1 MIPGTAAP
9 AVQSGRVSF
18 LNHSCLLVESPQVR
32 MLCDPWFE
40 GSAFND
46 GWRLLAEHSHRLGDI
61 DCDYIWLSHEHP
73 DHFSIPT
80 LRQLD
85 SPRRF
90 IYQKTRDNKVRQYL
104 LDNGHD
110 CVEMDEATPQVFGDI
125 RKTIYVSDGYDSAS
139 VIEFPDGSTFL
150 NANDA
155 RLELGGN
162 IERIL
167 SRHPR
172 IDLLAAQFSYANWAG
187 NEGDEATPF
196 DQQQLVIDRLKTYIA
211 QFQPK
216 KIILFA
222 SFVYY
227 SHEENFYWNRHWL
240 PQVMEALKEHA
251 DRIIVPRPD
260 QVFEMADL
268 AGQDFSEENRR
279 SIAFWQAAAAGIKA
293 VDRSNRDIGLDD
305 IRQAYRHF
313 FSETWSLNA
322 MSTVVTE
329 QNRDFALVVRLPDL
343 EQDLRL
349 YLFEE
354 RLELCP
360 EGEEPEPDI
369 TVTAETLCFLLR
381 HKFGRGTVSI
391 NSRIQFNYPSA
402 HRFFIFFFIPYAN
415 NIGSHFREERLDAAR
430 LGSIARTSVMMS
442 ILKASPEA
450 VRKLEEDLQ
459 TFA

>member
-260 QVFEMADL
+260 QVFELADL

-313 FSETWSLNA
+313 FSETWSLNV

-343 EQDLRL
+343 AQDLRL

-360 EGEEPEPDI
+360 AEEKPEPDI

-459 TFA
+459 AFA

>member
-1 MIPGTAAP
+1 MTPGMTSSAGTA
-9 AVQSGRVSF
+9 GRVTF

-46 GWRLLAEHSHRLGDI
+46 GWRLLAEHSHRLDEI
-61 DCDYIWLSHEHP
+61 ACDYIWLSHEHP

-80 LRQLD
+80 LRRLD

-104 LDNGHD
+104 LDRGHS
-110 CVEMDEATPQVFGDI
+110 CIEMEEATPHAFGDI
-125 RKTIYVSDGYDSAS
+125 TKSIYVSDGYDSAS

-162 IERIL
+162 IDRIR

-187 NEGDEATPF
+187 NEGDETTPF
-196 DQQQLVIDRLKTYIA
+196 DQQQLVIERLKTYIEA
-211 QFQPK
+211 FQPK
-216 KIILFA
+216 KVILFA

-240 PQVMEALKEHA
+240 PRVLEALHEHA
-251 DRIIVPRPD
+251 ERIIVPRPD
-260 QVFEMADL
+260 QVFDLADL
-268 AGQDFSEENRR
+268 AEQDFTEENRR
-279 SIAFWQAAAAGIKA
+279 SVAFWEQAAAGIQA
-293 VDRSNRDIGLDD
+293 VDRSNRNIGLDD
-305 IRQAYRHF
+305 IRRAYRSF
-313 FSETWSLNA
+313 FEEIWSLNT
-322 MSTVVTE
+322 MSTALTG
-329 QNRDFALVVRLPDL
+329 QNQDFSLVVRLPDL
-343 EQDLRL
+343 ARSVRL
-349 YLFEE
+349 HLFQE
-354 RLELCP
+354 RLEALP
-360 EGEEPEPDI
+360 EEATPEHDI
-369 TVTAETLCFLLR
+369 QVTAETLCFLLR
-381 HKFGRGTVSI
+381 NQFGRGTLTI

-415 NIGSHFREERLDAAR
+415 NIGRYFREGRLDAVQ
-430 LGSIARTSVMMS
+430 LESIARTSVMMS
-442 ILKASPEA
+442 ILKASPAA
-450 VRKLEEDLQ
+450 VRNLAADLR

>member
-1 MIPGTAAP
+1 MIPGTPSP
-9 AVQSGRVSF
+9 AGQAGRVTF

-46 GWRLLAEHSHRLGDI
+46 GWRLLAEHSHRLDEI

-104 LDNGHD
+104 LANGHS
-110 CVEMDEATPQVFGDI
+110 CIEMDEATPQVFGDI

-162 IERIL
+162 IERIR

-172 IDLLAAQFSYANWAG
+172 IDLMAAQFSYANWAG
-187 NEGDEATPF
+187 NEGDESTPF

-216 KIILFA
+216 KLILFA

-240 PQVMEALKEHA
+240 PQVMEALREHA
-251 DRIIVPRPD
+251 GCIIVPRPD

-268 AGQDFSEENRR
+268 AGQDFSEENRK
-279 SIAFWQAAAAGIKA
+279 SIAFWQEAAAGIQA

-313 FSETWSLNA
+313 FSEIWSLNA
-322 MSTVVTE
+322 MSTVLTG
-329 QNRDFALVVRLPDL
+329 QNRDFSLLVRLPDL
-343 EQDLRL
+343 AQTLRL
-349 YLFEE
+349 YLFQD
-354 RLELCP
+354 RLEVCP
-360 EGEEPEPDI
+360 ADAAPEPDI
-369 TVTAETLCFLLR
+369 SVTAETLCFLLR
-381 HKFGRGTVSI
+381 NKFGRGTLSI

-415 NIGSHFREERLDAAR
+415 NIGSHFREGRLDAAR
-430 LGSIARTSVMMS
+430 LRSIARTSVMMS
-442 ILKASPEA
+442 ILKASPAA
-450 VRKLEEDLQ
+450 VRTLEEDLQ